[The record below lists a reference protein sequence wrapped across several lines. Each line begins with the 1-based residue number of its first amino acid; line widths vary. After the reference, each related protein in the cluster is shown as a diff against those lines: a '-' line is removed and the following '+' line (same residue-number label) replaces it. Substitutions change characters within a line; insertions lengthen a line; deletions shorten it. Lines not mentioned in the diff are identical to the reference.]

1 MIATAQKTKQPDI
14 FSPPLEQK
22 NTEPLVVEAE
32 EVETAEDLEEAEELG
47 EAEDLEEAEEL
58 DETNDVEELGEAED
72 LEEAEEIDDDTEADD
87 DESFPPLAK
96 NKVIIKN
103 YISETRWL
111 VNALKTT
118 PELSREILRV
128 LSITKDNSLILGF
141 TPVYKLY
148 KGLEDLYKS
157 IIDKEIDLPDNVR
170 ILIAAAA
177 EKISVC
183 CTFIEKQKLSKLREI
198 DIHSYL
204 LYLDKAV
211 VGEIFD
217 VMQLVSSKSLPS
229 APSRTS
235 DSDEEDS
242 EAPIEIQS
250 AKIATLINQHEEM
263 IARTYIIM
271 NQVELLKHSLLSG
284 NIREAKESY
293 NQLASDSQNLQ
304 NSLRTSHDQL
314 MSFMKGS
321 LFLENHQEFHGFFV
335 FSNGR
340 KYLIPSDFVVDV
352 ISESPMNYERKQ
364 NQNFIIYTRENESG
378 TEETREEIPIYA
390 LSSLLPGISQK
401 TYSVLETIIIVD
413 CLSQRI
419 GIIVDSMQKF
429 VSLIKL
435 SMPPAFKQFP
445 MLRGLVFDEKYDMIP
460 ILSIPGLMKRL
471 CAFRGYDVKK
481 FETATKKRIKHV
493 LVVEDSDTTRLI
505 ERSVLESN
513 GFSVEESFDGID
525 AIEKIKEIYFDLIL
539 CDDDMPRMNGELF
552 LDNVRRMEK
561 TKNTPVIAVSE
572 KPIEK
577 ANAFMCKSDFDRD
590 ILIKKIKEL
599 LHE

>member
-1 MIATAQKTKQPDI
+1 
-14 FSPPLEQK
+14 
-22 NTEPLVVEAE
+22 
-32 EVETAEDLEEAEELG
+32 
-47 EAEDLEEAEEL
+47 
-58 DETNDVEELGEAED
+58 
-72 LEEAEEIDDDTEADD
+72 
-87 DESFPPLAK
+87 
-96 NKVIIKN
+96 
-103 YISETRWL
+103 
-111 VNALKTT
+111 
-118 PELSREILRV
+118 
-128 LSITKDNSLILGF
+128 
-141 TPVYKLY
+141 
-148 KGLEDLYKS
+148 
-157 IIDKEIDLPDNVR
+157 
-170 ILIAAAA
+170 
-177 EKISVC
+177 
-183 CTFIEKQKLSKLREI
+183 
-198 DIHSYL
+198 
-204 LYLDKAV
+204 
-211 VGEIFD
+211 
-217 VMQLVSSKSLPS
+217 
-229 APSRTS
+229 
-235 DSDEEDS
+235 
-242 EAPIEIQS
+242 
-250 AKIATLINQHEEM
+250 
-263 IARTYIIM
+263 
-271 NQVELLKHSLLSG
+271 
-284 NIREAKESY
+284 
-293 NQLASDSQNLQ
+293 
-304 NSLRTSHDQL
+304 
-314 MSFMKGS
+314 MKGS

-378 TEETREEIPIYA
+378 TEDTREEIPIYA